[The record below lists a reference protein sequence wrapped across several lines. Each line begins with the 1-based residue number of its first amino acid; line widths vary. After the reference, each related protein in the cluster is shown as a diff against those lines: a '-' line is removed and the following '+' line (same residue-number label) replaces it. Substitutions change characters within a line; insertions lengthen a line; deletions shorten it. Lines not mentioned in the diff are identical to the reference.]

1 MKKILWYLVVFLSCG
16 LLLGGV
22 CFLVLSFYYS
32 NRFPVNLWVNGV
44 YCTGKSVEQ
53 VNEELVSQTEASTVY
68 VVDAQG
74 KYWEL
79 DREAADIRP
88 DYTRALSAYMGG
100 DNLFYWWS
108 YLWEPVVVELA
119 AETYMANEEE
129 LRSCFNSISFVSRER
144 ERNVGVSLHYAEG
157 GYYLRDNNAERMDCE
172 KAFTYLM
179 TCLLNGETVVDL
191 REAECLVDLPD
202 SADDMRQRKLW
213 MQICEFMGK
222 TAGITYDMG
231 AESISLTPEILSGF
245 LEKDQKGIPLLD
257 DQGEFII
264 SQVGVREWVEALALA
279 YDTCDTE
286 REFAAT
292 RGDLVKVKYVTYG
305 TKLDTEAEVAFLF
318 QILQSEKPKDQV
330 HIPSYIR
337 QGYVRGLD
345 DIGGTYIEIDM
356 TQQKMYYYAD
366 GVLILET
373 DVVTGNTG
381 RRMGTPEGINF
392 AYNKERDRSLRGP
405 GYASFVKYWM
415 PVKGGVGIHD
425 ASWRSK
431 FGGTIYKTNGSHG
444 CINTPE
450 DIMTQLYDMAE
461 VGTPVIMF
469 Y

>member
-1 MKKILWYLVVFLSCG
+1 
-16 LLLGGV
+16 
-22 CFLVLSFYYS
+22 
-32 NRFPVNLWVNGV
+32 
-44 YCTGKSVEQ
+44 
-53 VNEELVSQTEASTVY
+53 
-68 VVDAQG
+68 
-74 KYWEL
+74 
-79 DREAADIRP
+79 
-88 DYTRALSAYMGG
+88 
-100 DNLFYWWS
+100 
-108 YLWEPVVVELA
+108 
-119 AETYMANEEE
+119 
-129 LRSCFNSISFVSRER
+129 
-144 ERNVGVSLHYAEG
+144 
-157 GYYLRDNNAERMDCE
+157 
-172 KAFTYLM
+172 M

-392 AYNKERDRSLRGP
+392 VYNKERDRILRGP

>member
-1 MKKILWYLVVFLSCG
+1 
-16 LLLGGV
+16 
-22 CFLVLSFYYS
+22 
-32 NRFPVNLWVNGV
+32 
-44 YCTGKSVEQ
+44 
-53 VNEELVSQTEASTVY
+53 
-68 VVDAQG
+68 
-74 KYWEL
+74 
-79 DREAADIRP
+79 
-88 DYTRALSAYMGG
+88 
-100 DNLFYWWS
+100 
-108 YLWEPVVVELA
+108 
-119 AETYMANEEE
+119 
-129 LRSCFNSISFVSRER
+129 
-144 ERNVGVSLHYAEG
+144 
-157 GYYLRDNNAERMDCE
+157 
-172 KAFTYLM
+172 
-179 TCLLNGETVVDL
+179 
-191 REAECLVDLPD
+191 
-202 SADDMRQRKLW
+202 
-213 MQICEFMGK
+213 
-222 TAGITYDMG
+222 MG

-392 AYNKERDRSLRGP
+392 VYNKERDRILRGP